1 MENQKIKSFIDLKVW
16 QTGHKVVLNVYKFT
30 KLFPK
35 EELYGLTS
43 QLRRA
48 AVSITSNIAEGFSRS
63 GPADKARFYS
73 IALGSVTELQNQ
85 LLIAKD
91 LFYLNETDCPKIST
105 ELVEIHKMLN
115 GLIKSV
121 LSRP

>member
-1 MENQKIKSFIDLKVW
+1 MQDKKIETFVDLKVW
-16 QTGHKVVLNVYKFT
+16 QVGHKVVLKVYKLT
-30 KLFPK
+30 KLFPRG
-35 EELYGLTS
+35 ELYGLIS

-48 AVSITSNIAEGFSRS
+48 VVSITSNIAEGFSRS
-63 GPADKARFYS
+63 SSRDKAYFYS

-91 LFYLNETDCPKIST
+91 LEYFESAMYVEISK
-105 ELVEIHKMLN
+105 ELVGIHKMLN

-121 LSRP
+121 LARP